1 MTATAIDASQLPDD
15 FIRIRPDWV
24 AGYSEPALEPDLPI
38 IDPHHH
44 LWVHAG
50 VPYLLP
56 ELLADTNTGHRI
68 IATVFVECRAM
79 YRARGTLETRSLG
92 ETEFANGIAA
102 MSASGLFGAT
112 RACAAIVGNVDLRLG
127 ARARDALQAHVA
139 ISGGRFRG
147 IRNVSAWHA
156 SGIRATSA
164 NPPEGL
170 LLDPEFRKG
179 FACLAPL
186 GLSFDSWLVHTQLD
200 DFLDLARAFPDT
212 TLVLDHVGGPLGIG
226 LYRGRRDEVFTEWR
240 SRIQAVAQ
248 CPNVHVKLGGLGMHT
263 PGFDFHLKNQPPSSE
278 ELAQAWRPYIETCID
293 AFGADRAMFES
304 NFPVDKGTCGY
315 GVLWNAF
322 KRIAA
327 GCSDTEKQALFCG
340 TAAKVYRIETAD
352 MANP

>member
-1 MTATAIDASQLPDD
+1 MTAPPIDASQLPDD
-15 FIRIRPDWV
+15 FLRVRPDWV
-24 AGYSEPALEPDLPI
+24 AQYSEPAIEPDLPI

-44 LWVHAG
+44 LWVHGG

-56 ELLADTNTGHRI
+56 ELLADTDTGHRI
-68 IATVFVECRAM
+68 TATVFVECRAM
-79 YRARGTLETRSLG
+79 YRAQGTLETRSLG
-92 ETEFANGIAA
+92 ETEFANGTAA
-102 MSASGLFGAT
+102 MSASGLFGPT

-164 NPPEGL
+164 NPPAGL

-186 GLSFDSWLVHTQLD
+186 GLSFDAWLVHTQLD
-200 DFLDLARAFPDT
+200 DFLDLAQAFPDT

-226 LYRGRRDEVFTEWR
+226 LYRGRREEVFAEWR
-240 SRIQAVAQ
+240 SRIQSVAQ

-263 PGFDFHLKNQPPSSE
+263 PGFEFHLQDQPPSSE
-278 ELAQAWRPYIETCID
+278 ALARAWRPYIETCIE
-293 AFGADRAMFES
+293 AFGAHRAMFES
-304 NFPVDKGTCGY
+304 NFPVDKGSCGY

-322 KRIAA
+322 KRIAT
-327 GCSDTEKQALFCG
+327 GCSDTEKQALFSG
-340 TAAKVYRIETAD
+340 TAAKVYRIESA
-352 MANP
+352 A